1 MAITDAKKVDYLWK
15 KLGYGAT
22 KTDTNAAKKAPNE
35 AIASPLLLRGDKV
48 WNQAN
53 GIPATMPGSNA
64 GVVTV
69 YLTTAPDECT
79 EDNTATASRSWK
91 TGLTDWIPPEF
102 GSTYGVKVYIHTASN
117 PGSAAA
123 SGTRVYAAG
132 SGNNDEFFFDYQS
145 GVLHFIGTNLPN
157 GVSFSGKSAYVS
169 GARYTGTIGVTSL
182 TAETGNFTISG
193 SEINQDVTNADFTLG
208 TSGTGQYIFSS
219 NTGVV
224 VPTGTTAER
233 PTAQEGV
240 IRFNTQT
247 AKYEVSE
254 DGSTW
259 SNLRTES
266 VAGAI
271 TKDIFTGDGSTTAF
285 TMSEEP
291 DNVKNVI
298 LYIDGVMQEPTTNYT
313 MSGTTVTTAG
323 EAAHSGARIVVMHGF
338 AEN

>member
-53 GIPATMPGSNA
+53 GITAVMPGSNTD
-64 GVVTV
+64 VVTV

-102 GSTYGVKVYIHTASN
+102 GATYGVKVYIHTAGN
-117 PGSAAA
+117 AGTAAA

-157 GVSFSGKSAYVS
+157 GVSFSGKSCYVS

-182 TAETGNFTISG
+182 TAETGNFTFSG
-193 SEINQDVTNADFTLG
+193 SSVNQDVTNADFTLG

-259 SNLRTES
+259 ANLST
-266 VAGAI
+266 GASTSSI

-285 TMSEEP
+285 TMSTTP
-291 DNVKNVI
+291 ANVKNVI